1 MTLTAAQLIVLVFG
15 LLVIGTGIGR
25 FLRTGQTFTV
35 APPNT
40 ALGKVM
46 RQVFILSVLIYAGI
60 FITDWFFTEDKQL
73 LNDTIVG
80 VLIGGPIGWYGA
92 VIAFHTTDDHKA
104 SHTGDPDQS

>member
-1 MTLTAAQLIVLVFG
+1 MTLTTAQLIVLVVG
-15 LLVIGTGIGR
+15 LLVIGTAIGR

-60 FITDWFFTEDKQL
+60 FVTDWFFTEDKQL

-92 VIAFHTTDDHKA
+92 VIAFHTTEAEKKQ
-104 SHTGDPDQS
+104 TEDPP